1 MSEKQKMIK
10 LSISM
15 PEDLAE
21 WLRERSDENMRSV
34 SAQLS
39 LLVKQWKE
47 SEESGKREPSKA

>member
-1 MSEKQKMIK
+1 MSERPKMVK

-21 WLRERSDENMRSV
+21 WLRYASDENMRSV

-39 LLVKQWKE
+39 LLVKRWKDT
-47 SEESGKREPSKA
+47 EEAQREPKSA